1 MFFIKIFGTDVFGTA
16 DVFVEVAEKID
27 MVCPDGVIRYI
38 VAVSSANLH

>member
-27 MVCPDGVIRYI
+27 MVCPGGVIRYM